1 MSPPI
6 ANGSAILEADLD
18 AQISTALAVIRTDNG
33 QLPGGLEVHLTF
45 PNLVGG
51 GGATPLERRKFVF
64 PVPFDCYVE
73 VIAGEHGDATNPSTL
88 TVDLAAIASIGGTVV
103 TDPLSLWSMNVSGAV
118 AGTGHVPR
126 VLYDGTKTKVNDA
139 FTTTSRAHRTLLKGS
154 TLQVT
159 VSTTNLLTPSMC
171 HVVLVLRE
179 FFAREAT

>member
-18 AQISTALAVIRTDNG
+18 AQISTALAAIRTDNG

-45 PNLVGG
+45 PNLVAGTS
-51 GGATPLERRKFVF
+51 AERRKHVF
-64 PVPFDCYVE
+64 PVPSDCYVE

-88 TVDLAAIASIGGTVV
+88 QVDLAAIAAVGGTVV
-103 TDPLSLWSMNVSGAV
+103 TDPLSLWSMSVSGAV

-139 FTTTSRAHRTLLKGS
+139 FTTTSRAHRTLLRGS

-171 HVVLVLRE
+171 HIVLVLRE
-179 FFAREAT
+179 FFAREASGV